1 MAAAALMLLF
11 LLAGCSPVKVG
22 EAGQTAWLWKSPKGG
37 EFLVGACPQTI
48 SAAEC
53 SKLPKVELTANPQ
66 DREAWQFERRVK
78 IRALIG
84 IPYGRQPVDVMV
96 VGPRTWCEGV
106 AAPPRGSRGTRRS
119 PARGRSTSAPFS
131 EGLLTCQRVSPPAL
145 DSQGQGFEGPLDDGA
160 VAERAGL
167 PVTVLGPLL
176 RNQHHGFH
184 RCLPFYPRVFS
195 TVTEIPLGS
204 LASPVG

>member
-84 IPYGRQPVDVMV
+84 IPYGRQPVDVIV
-96 VGPRTWCEGV
+96 VGPRTWCEDV
-106 AAPPRGSRGTRRS
+106 RR
-119 PARGRSTSAPFS
+119 ATER
-131 EGLLTCQRVSPPAL
+131 LTGDPTEPC
-145 DSQGQGFEGPLDDGA
+145 EGPLHF
-160 VAERAGL
+160 R
-167 PVTVLGPLL
+167 PV
-176 RNQHHGFH
+176 Q
-184 RCLPFYPRVFS
+184 
-195 TVTEIPLGS
+195 
-204 LASPVG
+204 